1 MKYSQID
8 LYDESFCYKDI
19 SCRIVKDILEY
30 LKTSV
35 LFDRKQ
41 EFRYFWPYEMESET
55 REENWGDERPVFSI
69 SLHATRKKL
78 LAQHTGWNISANA
91 GWDESIAIIYIDL
104 LIDEDVL
111 ISDDML
117 SLFEPELMNVVAH
130 ECHHM
135 TQSENP
141 FQRINCPEISPDS
154 YENFFEYFTSSGEV
168 PAFVIG
174 FRAHSQISGIP
185 QSTLIKKYLENQVS
199 SELISK
205 EELEQITDI
214 WLNYNKWDKVT

>member
-1 MKYSQID
+1 MKYSQVN

-19 SCRIVKDILEY
+19 SCRIVKDILGY
-30 LKTSV
+30 LKSSV
-35 LFDRKQ
+35 LFDREQ
-41 EFRYFWPYEMESET
+41 EFRYFWPYEMDPEV
-55 REENWGDERPVFSI
+55 REENWDGERPVFSV
-69 SLHATRKKL
+69 SLHASRKKL

-117 SLFEPELMNVVAH
+117 SLFRPELINVVAH

-154 YENFFEYFTSSGEV
+154 YENFFPRAFTS
-168 PAFVIG
+168 FWN
-174 FRAHSQISGIP
+174 F
-185 QSTLIKKYLENQVS
+185 
-199 SELISK
+199 SEYI
-205 EELEQITDI
+205 D
-214 WLNYNKWDKVT
+214 

>member
-1 MKYSQID
+1 MKYSQIN

-19 SCRIVKDILEY
+19 SCRIVKDILGH
-30 LKTSV
+30 LKSSV
-35 LFDRKQ
+35 LFDREQ
-41 EFRYFWPYEMESET
+41 EFRYFWPYEMDPEA
-55 REENWGDERPVFSI
+55 REENWDSELPVFSV
-69 SLHATRKKL
+69 SLHASRKNL
-78 LAQHTGWNISANA
+78 SAQHSGWNISANA

-117 SLFEPELMNVVAH
+117 SLFRPELINVVAH

-141 FQRINCPEISPDS
+141 FQRNNCPEISPDS
-154 YENFFEYFTSSGEV
+154 YKNFFEYFVSNGEI

-174 FRAHSQISGIP
+174 FRAHSQVSGIS
-185 QSTLIKKYLENQVS
+185 QSILIKKYLRNQVDS
-199 SELISK
+199 GLIST
-205 EELEQITDI
+205 EESKKISEI
-214 WLNYNKWDKVT
+214 WLSYTEWDK